1 MSVLYL
7 KTFIKKFFIISE
19 FLSKYQLD
27 NRPVS
32 LLPRG
37 LTNRSNY
44 CYVNAILQALI
55 ACPPFYNM
63 LKQLP
68 YQTRRG
74 KSSTPVIDSM

>member
-1 MSVLYL
+1 MNDLDSH
-7 KTFIKKFFIISE
+7 TIPE

-44 CYVNAILQALI
+44 CYVNSILQALI

-63 LKQLP
+63 LKALP